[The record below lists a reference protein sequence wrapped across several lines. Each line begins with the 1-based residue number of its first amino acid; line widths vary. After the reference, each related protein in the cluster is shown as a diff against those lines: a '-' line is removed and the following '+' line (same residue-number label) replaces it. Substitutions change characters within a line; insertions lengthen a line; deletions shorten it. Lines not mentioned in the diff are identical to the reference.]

1 MKRGI
6 LFGFGS
12 EIGCKLVELSLG
24 FCDLRI
30 DTIVNKSNGSI
41 EDNLESLKAKL
52 IFSNPNLLNKI
63 QIKPRE
69 NQLSIDGRNINCI
82 FSSIE
87 DFINKKNTF
96 EKYDFGILATNKSD
110 IGDDDLVK
118 KLLKTCTKL
127 FGVAESI
134 NHNSVYYPLIELNSK
149 RLNTKSLSENNSDYF
164 ALGSCQS
171 IGWTSTLALVISW
184 LDSFDFKNFLKII
197 SAQVEIVHPDTPQG
211 RFGTKSFNPRD
222 QDARNNLRPSF
233 SQVKISMNRTLPDS
247 VNLSPVSLRVC
258 VEPPGYQISRFLILC
273 DENSNIINDLN
284 FNQFQRFLK
293 AYSKSNSLIVNYCDQ
308 PYGSKAFSQIKTAS
322 TILSSNKYLDVSKIH
337 AFNGRA
343 MFQIT
348 TQSFVHNTLGYCN
361 SILGSVEK
369 VINKNN
375 HDLYFFSK
383 D

>member
-30 DTIVNKSNGSI
+30 DTIVNKSNGSL

-63 QIKPRE
+63 QIKLKE
-69 NQLSIDGRNINCI
+69 KQLCIDGRNINCI

-87 DFINKKNTF
+87 DFINQKILLKNMI
-96 EKYDFGILATNKSD
+96 FGILATNKTD

-134 NHNSVYYPLIELNSK
+134 NHNSVYYPLIELKSK
-149 RLNTKSLSENNSDYF
+149 RLNTKLLSENNSDYF

-184 LDSFDFKNFLKII
+184 LDSFDFRIFLKLFLLKLKLCI
-197 SAQVEIVHPDTPQG
+197 
-211 RFGTKSFNPRD
+211 
-222 QDARNNLRPSF
+222 
-233 SQVKISMNRTLPDS
+233 
-247 VNLSPVSLRVC
+247 
-258 VEPPGYQISRFLILC
+258 LILLKE
-273 DENSNIINDLN
+273 DLVQNPLIQEIKMQEII
-284 FNQFQRFLK
+284 
-293 AYSKSNSLIVNYCDQ
+293 
-308 PYGSKAFSQIKTAS
+308 
-322 TILSSNKYLDVSKIH
+322 
-337 AFNGRA
+337 
-343 MFQIT
+343 
-348 TQSFVHNTLGYCN
+348 
-361 SILGSVEK
+361 
-369 VINKNN
+369 
-375 HDLYFFSK
+375 
-383 D
+383 